1 MHIHELND
9 RFGIPGWAQVVAG
22 NGGLAKVS
30 ITSPAASGEVYMQGA
45 QVMSWRPA
53 GGEEVIFVSRQS
65 HWEPG
70 RAIRG
75 GIPICFPWFRGK
87 SDDPKAP
94 AHGFVR
100 TREWTL
106 ESVSAEIDGS
116 VTVACATQSDE
127 ASRRWW
133 PHDFR
138 LTRRMTFGQKLRMEL
153 TTVNTGNT
161 EFQFEE
167 ALHTYFRVGDVER
180 VEVRGLARIHYL
192 DNMDANRPKLQIANL
207 RLSAQTDNAYLR
219 AQGAVEIADPEL
231 RRSLRTEKHNSAS
244 TIVWNPWR
252 EGAAKLADLGDDE
265 WHQMIC
271 VEGGNILD
279 DAVALGPG
287 EQHTMRVTLNVTTP

>member
-1 MHIHELND
+1 MQIHELNE
-9 RFGIPGWAQVVAG
+9 RFGIPGVAQAVAG

-30 ITSPAASGEVYMQGA
+30 IASPAVAGEVYLQGA

-53 GGEEVIFVSRQS
+53 GAEEVIFVSRQS

-87 SDDPKAP
+87 SDDPRAP
-94 AHGFVR
+94 THGFVR

-106 ESVSAEIDGS
+106 ESVTAENDGS

-138 LTRRMTFGQKLRMEL
+138 LTHRMIFGQKLRMEL
-153 TTVNTGNT
+153 TAVNTGKT
-161 EFQFEE
+161 EFHFEE

-180 VEVRGLARIHYL
+180 VEVRGLAGIHYL
-192 DNMDANRPKLQIANL
+192 DNMDGNRQKLQTGNL
-207 RLSAQTDNAYLR
+207 RLSGQTDNAYLP

-265 WHQMIC
+265 WHPMIC

-279 DAVALGPG
+279 EAVALGPG
-287 EQHTMRVTLNVTTP
+287 KTHTLSVVLSLE

>member
-1 MHIHELND
+1 MQIQELNE
-9 RFGIPGWAQVVAG
+9 RFGIPGVAQIVAG
-22 NGGLAKVS
+22 NGGLARVN
-30 ITSPAASGEVYMQGA
+30 IASSAVAGEVYLQGA

-53 GGEEVIFVSRQS
+53 GVEEVIFVSRQS

-100 TREWTL
+100 TRQWTL
-106 ESVSAEIDGS
+106 ESVTAEKDGS
-116 VTVACATQSDE
+116 ITVACATQSDE

-133 PHDFR
+133 PYEFYLRHQVNLGR
-138 LTRRMTFGQKLRMEL
+138 SLRMEL
-153 TTVNTGNT
+153 TALNTGNT
-161 EFQFEE
+161 EFRFEE
-167 ALHTYFRVGDVER
+167 ALHTYFRVGDVET
-180 VEVRGLARIHYL
+180 VEVRGLAAVPYL
-192 DNMDANRPKLQIANL
+192 DNMEGNRQKLQMGDI
-207 RLSAQTDNAYLR
+207 RLSGQIDNAYLN
-219 AQGAVEIADPEL
+219 ATGTLDIADPGI
-231 RRSLRTEKHNSAS
+231 RRTLRTEKHNSAS

-252 EGAAKLADLGDDE
+252 EGAAKLADLGDNE

-279 DAVALGPG
+279 AAVALGPG
-287 EQHTMRVTLNVTTP
+287 KQHAMRVTLSVITP

>member
-1 MHIHELND
+1 MQIHELNE
-9 RFGIPGWAQVVAG
+9 RFGIPGVAQVVAG

-30 ITSPAASGEVYMQGA
+30 IASPALDGEVYLQGA

-53 GGEEVIFVSRQS
+53 GAEEVIFVSRQS

-87 SDDPKAP
+87 FDDPKAP

-106 ESVSAEIDGS
+106 ESVSAENDGS

-133 PHDFR
+133 PHEFR
-138 LTRRMTFGQKLRMEL
+138 LMHRIVFGRNLRMEL
-153 TTVNTGNT
+153 TAVNTGNT
-161 EFQFEE
+161 EFRFEE

-180 VEVRGLARIHYL
+180 VEVRGLASIHYL
-192 DNMDANRPKLQIANL
+192 DNMDANRQKLQTGNL
-207 RLSAQTDNAYLR
+207 RLSAQTDNAYLS
-219 AQGAVEIADPEL
+219 AHGAVEIADPQ
-231 RRSLRTEKHNSAS
+231 RQRNLRTEKHNSAS

-252 EGAAKLADLGDDE
+252 EGAEKLADLGDDE
-265 WHQMIC
+265 WHPMIC
-271 VEGGNILD
+271 AEGGNILD
-279 DAVALGPG
+279 AAVALGPG
-287 EQHTMRVTLNVTTP
+287 ERHTMRVTLSVTTP